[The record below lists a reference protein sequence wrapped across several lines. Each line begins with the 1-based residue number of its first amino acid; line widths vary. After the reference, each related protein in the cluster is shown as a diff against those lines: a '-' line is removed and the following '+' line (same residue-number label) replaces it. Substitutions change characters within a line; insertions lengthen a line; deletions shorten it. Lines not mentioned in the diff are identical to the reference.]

1 MQHLDTDRLAALAD
15 ETPTTEEAVHIAS
28 CVACRRERDAFVE
41 LLALAR
47 REGSAGLVPELA
59 AVAPPL
65 NSWDSLSV
73 SLRAE
78 GLIRPPADASAT
90 STRQPAPDGG
100 RSRDIVAIGPT
111 FWRRAAASVALLVGG
126 AALGRFT
133 APTVLAVGPAA
144 PRTATAPATQVAAA
158 TPAPAPATGDT
169 TMSAAPTP
177 AAPQPSRG
185 LSSSLPVYGEAEA
198 HLASR
203 TDEATGFRSV
213 QDALGVLTRA
223 QRDYQRASAWLA
235 DHDSSTIGGSPQTLR
250 ARLAALDEVL
260 PRFRE
265 ALHEAPQDPVL
276 NQYYLTA
283 ADVRESTLRQLGR
296 ALPASMR
303 LNAY

>member
-15 ETPTTEEAVHIAS
+15 ETPTTEEAAHIAS

-47 REGSAGLVPELA
+47 REGTAGLVPDLA

-65 NSWDSLSV
+65 NSWDSLSA

-78 GLIRPPADASAT
+78 GLIRSPADASAP
-90 STRQPAPDGG
+90 STREPAHGG
-100 RSRDIVAIGPT
+100 RLRDIAALGPT

-133 APTVLAVGPAA
+133 APTVVAVGPAA

-158 TPAPAPATGDT
+158 TSAPAPATGDT
-169 TMSAAPTP
+169 TTSAAPAP

-203 TDEATGFRSV
+203 ADEATSFRSV